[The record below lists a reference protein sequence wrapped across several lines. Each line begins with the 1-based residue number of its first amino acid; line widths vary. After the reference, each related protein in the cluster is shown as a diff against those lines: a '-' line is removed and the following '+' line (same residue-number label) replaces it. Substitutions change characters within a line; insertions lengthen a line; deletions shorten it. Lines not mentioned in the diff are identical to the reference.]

1 MAEVLPNISENLS
14 ILSERIQN
22 AVARRNLVS
31 TKEPCL
37 VAVSKTKPLTL
48 VKQAYDAGQRH
59 FGENYIKELN
69 MKSNNPD
76 LAELCPDIKWHYVGA
91 FQKKMASS
99 LMRASNLYML
109 ETLHGIPEADAVNKR
124 WAHEHQLKV
133 LVQVNTS
140 GEASK
145 SGVTPEKCLE
155 VATHIHKNCDKLQL
169 SGFMSIGARGH
180 DYSAGPNPDFETL
193 IKCRKEA
200 CDALD
205 LNEQDMEL
213 SMGMS
218 GDFEEAIEAGSTIIR
233 VGTSIFGSRDYPD
246 QKQDANT

>member
-1 MAEVLPNISENLS
+1 MAEILPNISENLS

-22 AVARRNLVS
+22 AVTKRNLVS
-31 TKEPCL
+31 SKDPCL

-76 LAELCPDIKWHYVGA
+76 IAELCPDIKWHYVGA

-99 LMRASNLYML
+99 LMRVSNLYML

-124 WAHEHQLKV
+124 WQHPDPLKV

-140 GEASK
+140 GESSK
-145 SGVTPEKCLE
+145 SGVTPEDCLSI
-155 VATHIHKNCDKLQL
+155 ASHIHNNCPNLKL

-180 DYSAGPNPDFETL
+180 DYTAGPNPDFESL

-200 CDALD
+200 CEALD
-205 LNEQDMEL
+205 LIEEEMEL

-233 VGTSIFGSRDYPD
+233 VGTSIFGARDYP
-246 QKQDANT
+246 QQQT

>member
-14 ILSERIQN
+14 ILSDRIQS
-22 AVARRNLVS
+22 AVTRRNLVS
-31 TKEPCL
+31 SKDPCL

-76 LAELCPDIKWHYVGA
+76 IAELCPDIKWHYVGA

-124 WAHEHQLKV
+124 WPHEQPLKV

-145 SGVTPEKCLE
+145 SGVAPDQCLA
-155 VATHIHKNCDKLQL
+155 VATHIERNCDKLKL

-180 DYSAGPNPDFETL
+180 DYSSGPNPDFETL
-193 IKCRKEA
+193 IQCRKDA
-200 CDALD
+200 CQALD
-205 LNEQDMEL
+205 LKEEDMEL

-233 VGTSIFGSRDYPD
+233 VGTSIFGARDYPN
-246 QKQDANT
+246 QAEAAKT